1 MGSRLLRRPSHHLV
15 RGFVS
20 ARPCSLQ
27 NTAAAPV
34 WDRGA
39 GCRAGN
45 GIPVDPVAQARET
58 GTLLWQTRF
67 RFVGVTSA
75 VAQRWRA
82 RVQKEIGRRG
92 MGKLQASPPGGALAG
107 PPRGGALVLVPSSGF
122 GGKTWVESE
131 GSRCPSQS
139 LETARTCYFLG
150 LPCTPVYEA
159 FLVGRT
165 GIPVAGR
172 LSVSFSPTDSRR
184 RGAAPSGKAPPGL
197 KISFTWSPELSGT
210 GARSPRGPH

>member
-1 MGSRLLRRPSHHLV
+1 MFP
-15 RGFVS
+15 
-20 ARPCSLQ
+20 
-27 NTAAAPV
+27 
-34 WDRGA
+34 
-39 GCRAGN
+39 
-45 GIPVDPVAQARET
+45 
-58 GTLLWQTRF
+58 
-67 RFVGVTSA
+67 TSA
-75 VAQRWRA
+75 VAQQWRA

-92 MGKLQASPPGGALAG
+92 MGKLQVSPPGGALAG
-107 PPRGGALVLVPSSGF
+107 PPRSGALVLVPSSGF

-197 KISFTWSPELSGT
+197 KISFTWSPELAGT
-210 GARSPRGPH
+210 GARSPRGPHCCRQGSNSLPPAAWTPRPPSLARCGTPPSQVIAGQRGWAGESGAG